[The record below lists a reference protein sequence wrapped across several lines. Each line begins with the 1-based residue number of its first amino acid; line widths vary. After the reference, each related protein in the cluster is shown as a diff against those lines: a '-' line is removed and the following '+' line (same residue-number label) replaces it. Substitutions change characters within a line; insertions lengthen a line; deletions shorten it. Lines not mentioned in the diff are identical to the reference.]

1 MERLRRSAEAAG
13 TLPLIEELPE
23 GWEPSLGIGDD
34 HGIALILLVSGIAR
48 AIAAAIDLRTPQY
61 SLFSRRYAHA
71 ADGELT
77 STREGTNS

>member
-1 MERLRRSAEAAG
+1 MERLRRSAEATG

-34 HGIALILLVSGIAR
+34 RGIALILLVSGIAR
-48 AIAAAIDLRTPQY
+48 VIVAAIDLRTPQY
-61 SLFSRRYAHA
+61 SLLSRRYAHA
-71 ADGELT
+71 ADEELT